1 MVSDIETHAEVQI
14 IPIAAITVENPRER
28 SEKTFRALVDS
39 IGKVGLK
46 KPITVAQDE
55 TASGD
60 AYRLVCGQG
69 RMEAYVALG
78 ETHIPAIVV
87 DANEVERLL
96 RSVIENIARRQ
107 QRPLELLQDIAILRD
122 RGYSDHDIAEK
133 TGLSWS
139 YVHEIGELIANGEE
153 RLLIAVETGQMPLS
167 VALYIT
173 RAEEKD
179 VQKALEAAYASG
191 ELRGKK
197 LLEARRLVELRHRH
211 GKKKGATRTKRS
223 GVRMTSA
230 ALACGALSCERGAPS
245 PNRRSRNSA
254 TVACRSSG
262 CMAMACI
269 TAVSTRSLTAG
280 LSSRMGC
287 SADGLRKRCLAS
299 AGA

>member
-1 MVSDIETHAEVQI
+1 MVSEVEMPGEVQT
-14 IPIAAITVENPRER
+14 IPISAITVENPRER

-39 IGKVGLK
+39 VGKVGLK
-46 KPITVAQDE
+46 KPITVARIDDE
-55 TASGD
+55 AGAS
-60 AYRLVCGQG
+60 YRLVCGQG

-107 QRPLELLQDIAILRD
+107 QRPLELLQDITILRD
-122 RGYSDHDIAEK
+122 RGYSDHQIADK
-133 TGLSWS
+133 TGLSLT

-197 LLEARRLVELRHRH
+197 LLEARRLVELRQRH
-211 GKKKGATRTKRS
+211 GKQRGSTRNKQPRA
-223 GVRMTSA
+223 RMTSA
-230 ALACGALSCERGAPS
+230 ALVKAYRVEAERQQDMV
-245 PNRRSRNSA
+245 RRAQA
-254 TVACRSSG
+254 TRSSLLFLD
-262 CMAMACI
+262 AAFQ
-269 TAVSTRSLTAG
+269 SLLQDETFLTLLRAEG
-280 LSSRMGC
+280 LGSLPSIIVE
-287 SADGLRKRCLAS
+287 GLQEPRA
-299 AGA
+299 

>member
-1 MVSDIETHAEVQI
+1 MVSEVEMRDEVQM
-14 IPIAAITVENPRER
+14 IPISAITVENPRER

-46 KPITVAQDE
+46 KPITVARVDE
-55 TASGD
+55 EAGVS
-60 AYRLVCGQG
+60 YRLVCGQG
-69 RMEAYVALG
+69 RTEAYVALG
-78 ETHIPAIVV
+78 ETNIPAIVV
-87 DANEVERLL
+87 DASEAERLL

-122 RGYSDHDIAEK
+122 RGYSDHQIADK
-133 TGLSWS
+133 TGLSLA

-211 GKKKGATRTKRS
+211 GKQRGGARNKQPRA
-223 GVRMTSA
+223 RMTSA
-230 ALACGALSCERGAPS
+230 ALVKAYRAEAERQQDMV
-245 PNRRSRNSA
+245 RRA
-254 TVACRSSG
+254 Q
-262 CMAMACI
+262 
-269 TAVSTRSLTAG
+269 STRSSLLFLDAAFQSLLKDENFLTLLRAEG
-280 LSSRMGC
+280 LDSLPRMIV
-287 SADGLRKRCLAS
+287 DGLQEPRS
-299 AGA
+299 

>member
-1 MVSDIETHAEVQI
+1 MVSEVEMRDEVQM
-14 IPIAAITVENPRER
+14 IPISAITVENPRER

-46 KPITVAQDE
+46 KPITVARVDE
-55 TASGD
+55 AAGAS
-60 AYRLVCGQG
+60 YRLVCGQG

-87 DANEVERLL
+87 DASEAERLL

-107 QRPLELLQDIAILRD
+107 QRPLELLQDIAVLRD
-122 RGYSDHDIAEK
+122 RGYSDHQIADK
-133 TGLSWS
+133 TGLSLA

-211 GKKKGATRTKRS
+211 GKQRGGARNKQPRA
-223 GVRMTSA
+223 RMTSA
-230 ALACGALSCERGAPS
+230 ALVKAYRAEAERQQDMV
-245 PNRRSRNSA
+245 RRA
-254 TVACRSSG
+254 Q
-262 CMAMACI
+262 
-269 TAVSTRSLTAG
+269 STRSSLLFLDAAFQSLLKDENFLTLLRAEG
-280 LSSRMGC
+280 LNSVPRMIV
-287 SADGLRKRCLAS
+287 DGLQEPRS
-299 AGA
+299 

>member
-1 MVSDIETHAEVQI
+1 MVSDVGTHAEVQV

-46 KPITVAQDE
+46 KPITVARDD

-60 AYRLVCGQG
+60 AWRLVCGQG

-96 RSVIENIARRQ
+96 RGVIENIARRQ

-139 YVHEIGELIANGEE
+139 YVHEIGALIANGEE

-167 VALYIT
+167 VALHIT

-211 GKKKGATRTKRS
+211 GKKKGAIRIKRS

-230 ALACGALSCERGAPS
+230 ALVRAYRIEAERQQDMI
-245 PNRRSRNSA
+245 RRA
-254 TVACRSSG
+254 Q
-262 CMAMACI
+262 
-269 TAVSTRSLTAG
+269 STRGNLLFLDAAFQSLLKDENFLTLLRAEG
-280 LSSRMGC
+280 LDSLPSMVV
-287 SADGLRKRCLAS
+287 DGLKEPRA
-299 AGA
+299 

>member
-1 MVSDIETHAEVQI
+1 MVSEVEMPGEVQT
-14 IPIAAITVENPRER
+14 IPISAITVENPRER
-28 SEKTFRALVDS
+28 SEKTFRALIDS

-46 KPITVAQDE
+46 KPITVARIDDE
-55 TASGD
+55 AGAS
-60 AYRLVCGQG
+60 YRLVCGQG

-78 ETHIPAIVV
+78 ETHIPAIIV
-87 DANEVERLL
+87 DANEGERLL

-107 QRPLELLQDIAILRD
+107 QRPLELLQDITILRD
-122 RGYSDHDIAEK
+122 RGYSDHQIADK
-133 TGLSWS
+133 TGLSLA

-211 GKKKGATRTKRS
+211 GKQRGGARNKQPRA
-223 GVRMTSA
+223 RMTSA
-230 ALACGALSCERGAPS
+230 ALVKAYRAEAERQQDMV
-245 PNRRSRNSA
+245 RRA
-254 TVACRSSG
+254 Q
-262 CMAMACI
+262 
-269 TAVSTRSLTAG
+269 STRSSLLFLDAAFQSLLKDENFLTLLRAEG
-280 LSSRMGC
+280 LDSVPRMIV
-287 SADGLRKRCLAS
+287 DGLQEPRS
-299 AGA
+299 

>member
-1 MVSDIETHAEVQI
+1 MVNEVEMRDEVQI
-14 IPIAAITVENPRER
+14 IPISAITVENPRER

-46 KPITVAQDE
+46 KPITVARVDE
-55 TASGD
+55 EAGVP
-60 AYRLVCGQG
+60 YRLVCGQG

-87 DANEVERLL
+87 DASEAERLL

-107 QRPLELLQDIAILRD
+107 QRPLELLQDIAVLRD
-122 RGYSDHDIAEK
+122 RGYSDHQIADK
-133 TGLSWS
+133 TGLSLA

-211 GKKKGATRTKRS
+211 GKQRGGARNKQPRA
-223 GVRMTSA
+223 RMTSA
-230 ALACGALSCERGAPS
+230 ALVKAYRAEAERQQDMV
-245 PNRRSRNSA
+245 RRA
-254 TVACRSSG
+254 Q
-262 CMAMACI
+262 
-269 TAVSTRSLTAG
+269 STRSSLLFLDAAFQSLLKDENFLTLLRAEG
-280 LSSRMGC
+280 LDSVPRMIV
-287 SADGLRKRCLAS
+287 DGLQEPRS
-299 AGA
+299 

>member
-1 MVSDIETHAEVQI
+1 MVSEVEMRDEVQM
-14 IPIAAITVENPRER
+14 IPISAITVENPRER

-46 KPITVAQDE
+46 KPITVARVDE
-55 TASGD
+55 EAG
-60 AYRLVCGQG
+60 AFYRLVCGQG

-87 DANEVERLL
+87 DASEAERLL
-96 RSVIENIARRQ
+96 RSVIENVARRQ

-122 RGYSDHDIAEK
+122 RGYSDHQIADK
-133 TGLSWS
+133 TGLSLA

-211 GKKKGATRTKRS
+211 GKQRGGARNKQPRA
-223 GVRMTSA
+223 RMTSA
-230 ALACGALSCERGAPS
+230 ALVKAYRAEAERQQDMV
-245 PNRRSRNSA
+245 RRA
-254 TVACRSSG
+254 Q
-262 CMAMACI
+262 
-269 TAVSTRSLTAG
+269 STRSSLLFLDAAFQSLLKDENFLTLLRAEG
-280 LSSRMGC
+280 LDSLPRIII
-287 SADGLRKRCLAS
+287 DGLREPRA
-299 AGA
+299 

>member
-1 MVSDIETHAEVQI
+1 MVSDAETFTEVQI
-14 IPIAAITVENPRER
+14 IPIAAIIVENPRER
-28 SEKTFRALVDS
+28 SEKTFRALVES

-46 KPITVAQDE
+46 KPITVARDD

-60 AYRLVCGQG
+60 AWRLVCGQG

-78 ETHIPAIVV
+78 ETHIPATVV
-87 DANEVERLL
+87 DASEVERLL

-122 RGYSDHDIAEK
+122 RGYSDQDIAGK

-230 ALACGALSCERGAPS
+230 ALVRAYRIEAERQQDMI
-245 PNRRSRNSA
+245 RRA
-254 TVACRSSG
+254 Q
-262 CMAMACI
+262 
-269 TAVSTRSLTAG
+269 STRGNLLFLDAAFQSLLKDENFLTLLRAEG
-280 LSSRMGC
+280 LDSLPSMVV
-287 SADGLRKRCLAS
+287 DGLKEPRA
-299 AGA
+299 

>member
-1 MVSDIETHAEVQI
+1 MVSEVEMRDEVQM
-14 IPIAAITVENPRER
+14 IPISAIIVENPRER

-46 KPITVAQDE
+46 KPITVARVDE
-55 TASGD
+55 EEGVS
-60 AYRLVCGQG
+60 YRLVCGQG

-87 DANEVERLL
+87 DASEAERLL

-122 RGYSDHDIAEK
+122 RGYSDHQIADK
-133 TGLSWS
+133 TGLSLA

-211 GKKKGATRTKRS
+211 GKQRGGARNKQPRA
-223 GVRMTSA
+223 RMTSA
-230 ALACGALSCERGAPS
+230 ALVKAYRAEAERQQDMV
-245 PNRRSRNSA
+245 RRA
-254 TVACRSSG
+254 Q
-262 CMAMACI
+262 
-269 TAVSTRSLTAG
+269 STRSSLLFLDAAFQSLLKDENFLTLLRAEG
-280 LSSRMGC
+280 LDSVPRMIVD
-287 SADGLRKRCLAS
+287 SLQEPRS
-299 AGA
+299 

>member
-1 MVSDIETHAEVQI
+1 MVTEVEMQNEVQI

-46 KPITVAQDE
+46 KPITVARVDGE
-55 TASGD
+55 AGE
-60 AYRLVCGQG
+60 AWRLVCGQG

-87 DANEVERLL
+87 EASEVERLL

-107 QRPLELLQDIAILRD
+107 QRPLELLQDIAVLRD
-122 RGYSDHDIAEK
+122 RGYSDQDIAEK
-133 TGLSWS
+133 TGLSLS

-167 VALYIT
+167 VALYIA

-179 VQKALEAAYASG
+179 VQSALEAAYVSG

-197 LLEARRLVELRHRH
+197 LLEARRLVELRQRH
-211 GKKKGATRTKRS
+211 GKQRGATRSRQPKL
-223 GVRMTSA
+223 GMTSA
-230 ALACGALSCERGAPS
+230 ALVRAYRAEAERQQDMI
-245 PNRRSRNSA
+245 RRAQA
-254 TVACRSSG
+254 TRSSLLFLE
-262 CMAMACI
+262 AA
-269 TAVSTRSLTAG
+269 SQSL
-280 LSSRMGC
+280 
-287 SADGLRKRCLAS
+287 
-299 AGA
+299 

>member
-1 MVSDIETHAEVQI
+1 MVTEVEMPDEVQI
-14 IPIAAITVENPRER
+14 IPIAVITVENPRER

-46 KPITVAQDE
+46 KPITVARGDDE
-55 TASGD
+55 AGET
-60 AYRLVCGQG
+60 YRLVCGQG

-78 ETHIPAIVV
+78 ETHIPALVV
-87 DANEVERLL
+87 DASEVERLL

-107 QRPLELLQDIAILRD
+107 QRPLELLQDIALLRD

-133 TGLSWS
+133 TGLSLS

-173 RAEEKD
+173 RAEETD

-197 LLEARRLVELRHRH
+197 LREARRLVELRRRH
-211 GKKKGATRTKRS
+211 GKQKGATRTKQPR
-223 GVRMTSA
+223 VRMTSA
-230 ALACGALSCERGAPS
+230 ALVRAYRVEAERQQDMI
-245 PNRRSRNSA
+245 RRAQA
-254 TVACRSSG
+254 TRG
-262 CMAMACI
+262 
-269 TAVSTRSLTAG
+269 SLLFLDAAFQSLLKDENFLTLLRAEG
-280 LSSRMGC
+280 LDSLPRMI
-287 SADGLRKRCLAS
+287 ADGLREPRA
-299 AGA
+299 

>member
-1 MVSDIETHAEVQI
+1 MVNEIETQSEVQI
-14 IPIAAITVENPRER
+14 VPIAAITVENPRER
-28 SEKTFRALVDS
+28 SERTFRALVDS

-46 KPITVAQDE
+46 KPITVARVEDE
-55 TASGD
+55 AGE

-96 RSVIENIARRQ
+96 RGVIENIARRQ
-107 QRPLELLQDIAILRD
+107 QRPLELLQDITILQD
-122 RGYSDHDIAEK
+122 RGYSDHQIADK
-133 TGLSWS
+133 TGLSLS

-167 VALYIT
+167 VALYIS

-191 ELRGKK
+191 ELRGKR

-211 GKKKGATRTKRS
+211 GKQKGATRTKQPRA
-223 GVRMTSA
+223 RMTSV
-230 ALACGALSCERGAPS
+230 ALVRAYRAEAERQQDMI
-245 PNRRSRNSA
+245 RRA
-254 TVACRSSG
+254 Q
-262 CMAMACI
+262 
-269 TAVSTRSLTAG
+269 STRGNLLFLDAAFQSLLGDENFLTLLRAEG
-280 LSSRMGC
+280 LDTLPRIIVE
-287 SADGLRKRCLAS
+287 GLREPRT
-299 AGA
+299 

>member
-1 MVSDIETHAEVQI
+1 MVSEVEMRDEVQI
-14 IPIAAITVENPRER
+14 IPISAITVENPRER

-46 KPITVAQDE
+46 KPITVARVDE
-55 TASGD
+55 EAGVP
-60 AYRLVCGQG
+60 YRLVCGQG

-87 DANEVERLL
+87 DASEAERLL

-122 RGYSDHDIAEK
+122 RGYSDHQIADK
-133 TGLSWS
+133 TGLSLA

-211 GKKKGATRTKRS
+211 GKQRGGARNKQPRA
-223 GVRMTSA
+223 RMTSA
-230 ALACGALSCERGAPS
+230 ALVKAYRAEAERQQDMV
-245 PNRRSRNSA
+245 RRA
-254 TVACRSSG
+254 Q
-262 CMAMACI
+262 
-269 TAVSTRSLTAG
+269 STRSSLLFLDAAFQSLLKDENFLTLLRAEG
-280 LSSRMGC
+280 LDSVPRMIV
-287 SADGLRKRCLAS
+287 DGLQEPRS
-299 AGA
+299 

>member
-1 MVSDIETHAEVQI
+1 MVSEVEMRDEVQM
-14 IPIAAITVENPRER
+14 IPISAITVENPRER
-28 SEKTFRALVDS
+28 SEKTFRALVES

-46 KPITVAQDE
+46 KPITVARVDE
-55 TASGD
+55 AAGAS
-60 AYRLVCGQG
+60 YRLVCGQG

-78 ETHIPAIVV
+78 ETHIPAIVG
-87 DANEVERLL
+87 DASEAERLL

-107 QRPLELLQDIAILRD
+107 QRPLELLQDIAVLRD
-122 RGYSDHDIAEK
+122 RGYSDHQIADK
-133 TGLSWS
+133 TGLSLA

-211 GKKKGATRTKRS
+211 GKQRGGARNKQPRA
-223 GVRMTSA
+223 RMTSA
-230 ALACGALSCERGAPS
+230 ALVKAYRAEAERQQDMV
-245 PNRRSRNSA
+245 RRA
-254 TVACRSSG
+254 Q
-262 CMAMACI
+262 
-269 TAVSTRSLTAG
+269 STRSSLLFLDAAFQSLLKDENFLTLLRAEG
-280 LSSRMGC
+280 LDSVPRMIV
-287 SADGLRKRCLAS
+287 DGLQEPRS
-299 AGA
+299 